1 MTAAGRGA
9 PRGIHLGNPQ
19 LRALDARVGQA
30 YAAFL
35 LAMADSELVLGHR
48 HSEWTGFAP
57 SAEEDV
63 AFSSIAQ
70 DEMGHAHLYYAL
82 ITGATDEE
90 AIDRLALD
98 RGARSMRH
106 LPLLH
111 APNGSWYFTIARHV
125 YWDAWEDVLLSA
137 ALQSTLPLLASASQ
151 RLLNEEVYHE
161 EHAVQWLRLL
171 SSRSPSRARLQTAL
185 KKVVDLGGNPARRLD
200 GLRDLGQEG
209 LLPPAQDL
217 EAGYAASLRRRLEHV
232 GGWSAAEAAGSL
244 AGLTSDGPW
253 TSPPGLQRLHRDLTG
268 MRRAHPGATW

>member
-1 MTAAGRGA
+1 MIA
-9 PRGIHLGNPQ
+9 
-19 LRALDARVGQA
+19 ARVDVTNPSLVGIAAPIREA
-30 YAAFL
+30 YGRFL
-35 LAMADSELVLGHR
+35 LAMADSELVIGHR

-82 ITGATDEE
+82 ISGATDED

-111 APNGSWYFTIARHV
+111 APNGDWYFTIARHV

-161 EHAVQWLRLL
+161 EHAVQWLQLL

-185 KKVVDLGGNPARRLD
+185 KKAVDLGGNPARRLD
-200 GLRDLGQEG
+200 GLRDLGQGG
-209 LLPPAQDL
+209 LLAPAPDL
-217 EAGYAASLRRRLEHV
+217 EAGFAASLRRRLEHV
-232 GGWSAAEAAGSL
+232 GGWSAADADDSL